1 MYSARPSLLVAA
13 IAGGILA
20 SGSTTYLA
28 YTVAEEK
35 ANLERELAETR
46 AEYAANSKTL
56 LENIEALKIL
66 LAARQAE
73 REVLEQ
79 DLRNEREI
87 VDSIEAQVAQM
98 TSTVGTLEKLRTTDR
113 ELLKKYSR
121 IYFLNENYLPK
132 QLAPIPAA
140 ETAGTGEEK
149 YFLAQAWPFLERLLN
164 AARAD
169 GKELRILSSYR
180 SFGTQ
185 AALKSAYTVRYGS
198 GANQFSAD
206 QGYSEHQLGTTID
219 FTTAKLGTNFTSF
232 ERTPEYIWLTE
243 NAHRFGFTLSYPKNN
258 RYYVYEP
265 WHWRFVGRALA
276 EKLHTNGKHFYDLT
290 QREIDEYLVS
300 LFDE

>member
-1 MYSARPSLLVAA
+1 MHSARPSLVVAA

-20 SGSTTYLA
+20 SGSTAYLSHILA
-28 YTVAEEK
+28 TENAALK
-35 ANLERELAETR
+35 QDFAETR
-46 AEYAANSKTL
+46 AEYAQNSKTL

-66 LAARQAE
+66 LGARQAE

-98 TSTVGTLEKLRTTDR
+98 TSTVGTLEKLRATDR

-121 IYFLNENYLPK
+121 IYFLNENYLPQ
-132 QLAPIPAA
+132 QLLPVPAA
-140 ETAGTGEEK
+140 ETAGTRDEK
-149 YFLAQAWPFLERLLN
+149 YFHAQAWPFLERLLN

-169 GKELRILSSYR
+169 GMELRILSAYR

-185 AALKSAYTVRYGS
+185 AALKSAYAVRYGS

-232 ERTPEYIWLTE
+232 EKTPEYVWLTK
-243 NAHRFGFTLSYPKNN
+243 NAHRFGFTLSYPNNN
-258 RYYVYEP
+258 RYYVFEP
-265 WHWRFVGRALA
+265 WHWRFVGHALA
-276 EKLHTNGKHFYDLT
+276 EKLFADGKHFYDLT

-300 LFDE
+300 IFDE